1 MEYELRIIDWSSD
14 VCSSDLLVPRRRK
27 TDLLLSRL
35 AVQTGR
41 QFRRRD
47 HPADGHDPRAHVP
60 DRAETVRL
68 DGVDARAPAQDE
80 GDPGAL
86 QGRQAAPAAG
96 DHAALQEREG
106 QSGRGLPAD
115 AAPGADLLCAVQG
128 ADADDRNA
136 PSDRK
141 STRLNSSH

>member
-1 MEYELRIIDWSSD
+1 MIRRP
-14 VCSSDLLVPRRRK
+14 PRSTR
-27 TDLLLSRL
+27 TDTLFPYTTL
-35 AVQTGR
+35 
-41 QFRRRD
+41 FRS
-47 HPADGHDPRAHVP
+47 
-60 DRAETVRL
+60 ETVRL

-136 PSDRK
+136 PSAVRAVDQGSVGAR
-141 STRLNSSH
+141 SDDPAQPVRAEIGRAHV

>member
-1 MEYELRIIDWSSD
+1 MMLFFVNHTPPPTSKPPYTR
-14 VCSSDLLVPRRRK
+14 VPYTTR
-27 TDLLLSRL
+27 
-35 AVQTGR
+35 
-41 QFRRRD
+41 FRS
-47 HPADGHDPRAHVP
+47 
-60 DRAETVRL
+60 
-68 DGVDARAPAQDE
+68 
-80 GDPGAL
+80 GAL

-136 PSDRK
+136 PSAVRAVDQGSVGARSADPAQPVRAARFQDRK
-141 STRLNSSH
+141 STLLNSSH